1 MVNVHIHDGSSVLVK
16 VVIPAIN
23 GQKFG
28 LPNGR

>member
-23 GQKFG
+23 GHKFG